1 MASTYTELCTK
12 LEEHYTVLDM
22 VATERETTSDALSTH
37 VRYYIP
43 LTVEEY
49 TFMVDK
55 EQAPLVSTIQAASR
69 MPLYN
74 RINGLLERSHAYM
87 FMAYMYTG
95 SNLYTESKEAFY
107 IVEAYVSQSALHAH
121 VEDSTMCLFSR
132 DHMSPTLAFDYNYS
146 FSQQEKDLQRIY
158 RVTLHGGA
166 TLTTPL
172 EVYSFSKG
180 YAWDFWV
187 VVSFEELLQSL
198 EDTTGPPTWALRFL
212 YNWSCYVGHLIYD
225 IEIDPTVKTKLL
237 KLMHTNGITTPL
249 GSNRTMDHLLGASE
263 ALDNYKSIPT
273 DDLKKS
279 VMEWRADATKA
290 TTPGGSTE
298 QETASVA
305 ATPGTGPTE
314 ERPTKKRAM
323 W

>member
-107 IVEAYVSQSALHAH
+107 IVEAYVSPKR
-121 VEDSTMCLFSR
+121 STCARGGF
-132 DHMSPTLAFDYNYS
+132 YNVS
-146 FSQQEKDLQRIY
+146 LLQRP
-158 RVTLHGGA
+158 H
-166 TLTTPL
+166 
-172 EVYSFSKG
+172 
-180 YAWDFWV
+180 
-187 VVSFEELLQSL
+187 VSYF
-198 EDTTGPPTWALRFL
+198 GF
-212 YNWSCYVGHLIYD
+212 
-225 IEIDPTVKTKLL
+225 
-237 KLMHTNGITTPL
+237 
-249 GSNRTMDHLLGASE
+249 
-263 ALDNYKSIPT
+263 
-273 DDLKKS
+273 
-279 VMEWRADATKA
+279 
-290 TTPGGSTE
+290 
-298 QETASVA
+298 
-305 ATPGTGPTE
+305 
-314 ERPTKKRAM
+314 
-323 W
+323 

>member
-1 MASTYTELCTK
+1 MVSTYTELCTK

-69 MPLYN
+69 MPLCN

-146 FSQQEKDLQRIY
+146 FSQQEEDLQSKR
-158 RVTLHGGA
+158 LHQLQLHLA
-166 TLTTPL
+166 QVLQKNAL
-172 EVYSFSKG
+172 RRKG
-180 YAWDFWV
+180 PCDRRKLLHFLH
-187 VVSFEELLQSL
+187 EELYYKIEHS
-198 EDTTGPPTWALRFL
+198 LRF
-212 YNWSCYVGHLIYD
+212 
-225 IEIDPTVKTKLL
+225 
-237 KLMHTNGITTPL
+237 
-249 GSNRTMDHLLGASE
+249 
-263 ALDNYKSIPT
+263 
-273 DDLKKS
+273 
-279 VMEWRADATKA
+279 
-290 TTPGGSTE
+290 
-298 QETASVA
+298 Q
-305 ATPGTGPTE
+305 
-314 ERPTKKRAM
+314 
-323 W
+323 

>member
-55 EQAPLVSTIQAASR
+55 EQAPLVSTIQAASQ

-146 FSQQEKDLQRIY
+146 FSQQEEDLQSKR
-158 RVTLHGGA
+158 LHQLQLHLA
-166 TLTTPL
+166 QVLQKNAL
-172 EVYSFSKG
+172 RRKG
-180 YAWDFWV
+180 PCDRRKLLHFLH
-187 VVSFEELLQSL
+187 EELYYKIEHS
-198 EDTTGPPTWALRFL
+198 LRF
-212 YNWSCYVGHLIYD
+212 
-225 IEIDPTVKTKLL
+225 
-237 KLMHTNGITTPL
+237 
-249 GSNRTMDHLLGASE
+249 
-263 ALDNYKSIPT
+263 
-273 DDLKKS
+273 
-279 VMEWRADATKA
+279 
-290 TTPGGSTE
+290 
-298 QETASVA
+298 Q
-305 ATPGTGPTE
+305 
-314 ERPTKKRAM
+314 
-323 W
+323 